1 MSVLRGHEGLD
12 ERVCRLRVERQGV
25 AQRRQFGALLQ
36 KRLLQPVAACVEVL
50 LNRKQIPSQAPRS
63 ALFPFQPLP
72 PQHFPGCFLSLRAI
86 LLTLMCVCVQF
97 ESVI

>member
-1 MSVLRGHEGLD
+1 MSVLRGHKGLD

-63 ALFPFQPLP
+63 VPLP
-72 PQHFPGCFLSLRAI
+72 PQHFPRCFLSLRVV

-97 ESVI
+97 ESVN